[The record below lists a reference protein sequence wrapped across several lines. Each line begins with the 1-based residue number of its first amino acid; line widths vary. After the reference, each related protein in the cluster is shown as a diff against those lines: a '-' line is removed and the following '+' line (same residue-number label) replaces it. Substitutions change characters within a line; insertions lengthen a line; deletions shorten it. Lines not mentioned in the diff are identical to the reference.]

1 MTDSQSLPHVA
12 PAPERLRACL
22 TALAGGMALLLAA
35 MPAGEAARPL
45 AQRVTITRDTRGVPH
60 VVADDEDAAAYGFG
74 YAMAEDHAIEMG
86 RKYLAARG
94 ESARVFGDE
103 FAERDLAVT
112 RLRNREAA
120 REALRVVSREFRA
133 WLTAFAAGANAYI
146 TAHRDRLP
154 AWVPT
159 VEPGDPLALGRM
171 GTITGALTPPPA
183 LLAKYPATSA
193 GGHSGRA
200 SRAALDA
207 LADDEGDTV
216 GSNAFAVAGSHTSV
230 GVPLLLGNPHL
241 RWAER
246 YWEAHVR
253 VPGRLDFYGSTLA
266 GIPVLRAGFNADVAY
281 VQTNNAPDNE
291 DIYAL
296 TLEPDRPDH
305 YRLAGRSYPIVRR
318 QVTIEVKQPDGT
330 MTTRSQAVADTHL
343 GPVVHEAA
351 GRVFAVRALALEAW
365 RHYEGFFHLWRV
377 RSRAQFERV
386 LDRQWMFM
394 SNFTYADTAGH
405 VLYRWNAMLPR
416 RADETADYSL
426 DVDASDPRRLWTGL
440 HRPADLPRLLD
451 PPGGY
456 IQNANNAPWW
466 TSLRDRLDPGRYPA
480 HLERDPPSL
489 RAQGILRQLEAR
501 TRWSPADMIAA
512 KYDTRVV
519 LAGRVLPDL
528 LAEAER
534 HAEATIPGPLR
545 TAIDTLAAWDGRTD
559 AGSRGAVLFQRFW
572 ERHRAGRE
580 QPYAHPWSAAAPIDT
595 PSGLADP
602 AAALADLA
610 AAAADV
616 VAEHGDVAVAWG
628 TVHRFRVGAIDLPAD
643 GAPGTPFGLYRVV
656 GFDRRSN
663 GTRIAGHDG
672 GAGDLGRS
680 PMAGTGDAWVM
691 LVQLSRPIQA
701 WSVVAYGQSSDLAS
715 PHSADQIRAFAEHAL
730 QPVWFAAAD
739 IAAHTERTYCP
750 HE

>member
-12 PAPERLRACL
+12 PASERLRTFL
-22 TALAGGMALLLAA
+22 TALAGGMALFLAA
-35 MPAGEAARPL
+35 MPASEAARPL
-45 AQRVTITRDTRGVPH
+45 ADRVTITRDTRGVPH
-60 VVADDEDAAAYGFG
+60 IVADDEDAAAYGFG
-74 YAMAEDHAIEMG
+74 YAMAEDHAAEMG

-103 FAERDLAVT
+103 FADRDLAVR

-120 REALRVVSREFRA
+120 RDALRVIGREFRD
-133 WLTAFAAGANAYI
+133 WLTAYAAGVNAYVA
-146 TAHRDRLP
+146 AHRDRLP
-154 AWVPT
+154 AWMPT
-159 VEPGDPLALGRM
+159 VEPGDALALGRM
-171 GTITGALTPPPA
+171 GTITGALAPPA
-183 LLAKYPATSA
+183 GLLRKYPATA
-193 GGHSGRA
+193 VDHDGGRGS
-200 SRAALDA
+200 ALDT
-207 LADDEGDTV
+207 ADTDDDDGTT

-296 TLEPDRPDH
+296 ALDPERPGH
-305 YRLAGRSYPIVRR
+305 YRVGGRSYPIVRR
-318 QVTIEVKQPDGT
+318 QVTIEVTQPDGSVA
-330 MTTRSQAVADTHL
+330 TRSQAVADTHL

-456 IQNANNAPWW
+456 IQNAN
-466 TSLRDRLDPGRYPA
+466 
-480 HLERDPPSL
+480 
-489 RAQGILRQLEAR
+489 
-501 TRWSPADMIAA
+501 
-512 KYDTRVV
+512 
-519 LAGRVLPDL
+519 
-528 LAEAER
+528 
-534 HAEATIPGPLR
+534 
-545 TAIDTLAAWDGRTD
+545 
-559 AGSRGAVLFQRFW
+559 
-572 ERHRAGRE
+572 
-580 QPYAHPWSAAAPIDT
+580 
-595 PSGLADP
+595 
-602 AAALADLA
+602 
-610 AAAADV
+610 
-616 VAEHGDVAVAWG
+616 
-628 TVHRFRVGAIDLPAD
+628 
-643 GAPGTPFGLYRVV
+643 
-656 GFDRRSN
+656 
-663 GTRIAGHDG
+663 
-672 GAGDLGRS
+672 
-680 PMAGTGDAWVM
+680 
-691 LVQLSRPIQA
+691 
-701 WSVVAYGQSSDLAS
+701 
-715 PHSADQIRAFAEHAL
+715 
-730 QPVWFAAAD
+730 
-739 IAAHTERTYCP
+739 
-750 HE
+750 